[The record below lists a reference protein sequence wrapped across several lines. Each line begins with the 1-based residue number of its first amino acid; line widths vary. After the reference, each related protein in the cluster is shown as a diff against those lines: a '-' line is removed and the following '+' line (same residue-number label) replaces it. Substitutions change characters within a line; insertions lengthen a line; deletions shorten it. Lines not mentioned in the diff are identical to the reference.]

1 MLFLKSLKLTKN
13 CRLMKCF
20 YRFLFSVSF
29 KLINPIVPAIKEESR
44 MMNFALLITVT
55 SSKAKRVTKMDIVK
69 PIPPKNPT
77 PNMDFQC
84 KSRGSLQIP
93 NFTANKLS
101 VKIPIGLPTMSPN
114 AIPML

>member
-1 MLFLKSLKLTKN
+1 M
-13 CRLMKCF
+13 F
-20 YRFLFSVSF
+20 YRFLFSVYF
-29 KLINPIVPAIKEESR
+29 KLTNPIIPAIKEESR

-84 KSRGSLQIP
+84 KSLGSLQIP
-93 NFTANKLS
+93 NFTTNKLNA
-101 VKIPIGLPTMSPN
+101 KIPIGFPTIRPTT
-114 AIPML
+114 IPRL